1 MAKRMPTAAQ
11 AAAKWKRQMAAAGQ
25 AYEDGV
31 NSVDVAPTA
40 QAADAVDRMV
50 AGMAEAAADGRIER
64 GLRSVSLADWKK
76 AAVEKGKQ
84 RLSQGAAASEDKTRA
99 AMEENFRDIEEVRA
113 SLPPRGTLQDN
124 IARMTAY
131 AEGMAA
137 KRRARA

>member
-1 MAKRMPTAAQ
+1 MAKRMPTAAS

-40 QAADAVDRMV
+40 QAADSIDRMV
-50 AGMAEAAADGRIER
+50 SGMAEAAADGRIER

-76 AAVEKGKQ
+76 STIEKGKA
-84 RLSQGAAASEDKTRA
+84 RLSQGAAASEDRTRA